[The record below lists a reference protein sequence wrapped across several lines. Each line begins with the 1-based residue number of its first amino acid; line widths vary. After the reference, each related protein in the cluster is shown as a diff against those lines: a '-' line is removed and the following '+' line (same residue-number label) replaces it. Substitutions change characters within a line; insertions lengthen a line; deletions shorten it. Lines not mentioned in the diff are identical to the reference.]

1 MNKIEGI
8 ISEVFEIQS
17 FKNSQKREF
26 ILETQGEYPQK
37 IKLELWRDFEK
48 LDMLNGKPVE
58 VAFELRGRE
67 WINPKGEKVYFNSVN
82 AVSIRDLTAF
92 AKTEEEPRGE
102 KQEVRNDDLP
112 F

>member
-1 MNKIEGI
+1 MNIEGI
-8 ISEVFEIQS
+8 ITDVFPIQS
-17 FKNSQKREF
+17 FAKSQKREF
-26 ILETQGEYPQK
+26 VLEIDGEYPQK
-37 IKLELWRDFEK
+37 VKFETWKDFEK
-48 LDMLNGKPVE
+48 LDMLDGKPVE